1 MKDNDDEQATLSD
14 LTEMMGKLCPE
25 PGMAYSNVWM
35 KKKLQEY
42 FGDDVII
49 GNADG
54 KSDVVTFVTTAKKIL
69 AEFYETV
76 DSTSDDIEKQK
87 LRIFFLFK
95 RIYLQHLGQNNYNNI
110 EMKITRA
117 IKQDWTLTRLII
129 YLSTPAHVTKRIK

>member
-87 LRIFFLFK
+87 LRI
-95 RIYLQHLGQNNYNNI
+95 I
-110 EMKITRA
+110 ETAAKF
-117 IKQDWTLTRLII
+117 IKSDVKSQPVVHTYPSMDEFQSIDKCVDR
-129 YLSTPAHVTKRIK
+129 Y